1 MDFRNDAPPSYDQL
15 TNDRNCGEKNQQKAG
30 KSANSGKNQQIK
42 LVAEGNLKKP
52 GVKPVSVC
60 TGQVS

>member
-15 TNDRNCGEKNQQKAG
+15 TNDRNYGEKNQQKAG

-42 LVAEGNLKKP
+42 LVAEGNLKKQ
-52 GVKPVSVC
+52 GVKPVNVC
-60 TGQVS
+60 TGQVN